1 MPLNMTQE
9 FVFESDEL
17 SSVMTM
23 FEALTKILYKMNDYT
38 RPIILLEQP
47 LFWEDGRYNSEWRSS
62 LETYVYETADG
73 SSVLLPCATYG
84 GATMLKKHGD
94 YKNNDKAA
102 EVACSLHKDPKP
114 TRMWIASVTYGKS
127 IDLKTKIYQ
136 PKDRS
141 DLSNKLKEIAEG
153 IDVKDFL
160 DKFRESK
167 RSELFDC
174 SVGMGYRLEWRPN
187 GGYDT
192 LDLSAVHVYYG
203 K

>member
-1 MPLNMTQE
+1 MSINKTQE

-23 FEALTKILYKMNDYT
+23 FEAIAKILYDMKDYT
-38 RPIILLEQP
+38 RPVILLEQP
-47 LFWEDGRYNSEWRSS
+47 LFWEDGRYNAEWRKS
-62 LETYVYETADG
+62 LDTYIYETTDG

-102 EVACSLHKDPKP
+102 KVACSLHQKPKP
-114 TRMWIASVTYGKS
+114 TRMWIASVTHGQW
-127 IDLKTKIYQ
+127 IGPKTKIHQ
-136 PKDRS
+136 PKSLDE
-141 DLSNKLKEIAEG
+141 LSNKVKEIAEG
-153 IDVKDFL
+153 VDKKDFL
-160 DKFRESK
+160 EKFQEFEHP
-167 RSELFDC
+167 ELFDC
-174 SVGMGYRLEWRPN
+174 SVGMGYRLEWRAD
-187 GGYDT
+187 GGSDT